1 MFLRKLFSSKN
12 KFAWVI
18 IDLVIVIIGVYSA
31 FLIQSSAEN
40 RKLEVE
46 KEKIMS
52 ALKFELEFFRIE
64 MPGRGSYSEGQ
75 AKEWKTILDSGKY
88 VDLMSWRFIEPQ
100 YNYQVIEHAI
110 NHQNSSIIDF
120 DLYDA
125 LQRLFVEIKRIEY
138 AERLMTQ
145 VAMEFQTIPS
155 NFSKET
161 EVYSQMWAGNYDS
174 FRRMIQFM
182 YDRSGN
188 QTRLGEESSAALEL
202 VNNRLSVKRR
212 KEIEREMIVNNL
224 HRAKSEDQAVGLVK
238 QLFPD
243 FEEKEV
249 REIYNSSKKGE

>member
-1 MFLRKLFSSKN
+1 MFLRKLFSGEN
-12 KFAWVI
+12 KLTWVF
-18 IDLVIVIIGVYSA
+18 IDLIIVIIGVYCA
-31 FLIQSSAEN
+31 FLIQSSAED
-40 RKLEVE
+40 RKMEVE

-64 MPGRGSYSEGQ
+64 MPGRGGFSEGQ
-75 AKEWKTILDSGKY
+75 AKEWKSILDSGSY
-88 VDLMSWRFIEPQ
+88 QDLTSWRFIEPQ

-110 NHQNSSIIDF
+110 NHQNSEIIDF

-155 NFSKET
+155 NLPKGSAAYGE
-161 EVYSQMWAGNYDS
+161 MWAGNYDS

-182 YDRSGN
+182 FDRSGN
-188 QTRLGEESSAALEL
+188 QVRLGAESQAALEL
-202 VNNRLSVKRR
+202 VNDRLSPERR

-224 HRAKSEDQAVGLVK
+224 HRVKSEEQAVGLLK
-238 QLFPD
+238 QLFPG

-249 REIYNSSKKGE
+249 REIYNTAQEK